1 MAHELNPPC
10 AEFEPLLIRKIT
22 GELLPD
28 QEKFLEKHLA
38 QCAPCNSELEKVSQL
53 WQGMESLPSAAVP
66 AKLHDET
73 QRAVLGLLRQE
84 RSFFYRLGGNS
95 LERAWSYLLPVIT
108 GTVMTALSY
117 GLMVN
122 LIDHGVHHH
131 RIVISVFVLW
141 ATLFVVASWL
151 IFRGKVG
158 RVSSVSVV
166 LTFSLSVTFMTLLLA
181 RLFSWNED
189 SSWIYGRWIDALLT
203 SYLADL
209 GHRFV
214 IGWGSYACA
223 AAFFGA
229 LLFGLHK
236 STSISR
242 TGFLGSLIISVLL
255 FPAIYLH
262 GSSHGHSYSVIFF
275 GAVGIFFGA
284 SIGTLLGGILRRQLS
299 FSMV

>member
-10 AEFEPLLIRKIT
+10 TEFEPLLIRKIT

-28 QEKFLEKHLA
+28 QEKFLEKHLD

-73 QRAVLGLLRQE
+73 QRAVLGLLR
-84 RSFFYRLGGNS
+84 
-95 LERAWSYLLPVIT
+95 LERAWSYLLPVIM
-108 GTVMTALSY
+108 GIVMTALSY

-122 LIDHGVHHH
+122 LIDQGVHHH

-141 ATLFVVASWL
+141 ATLIVVASWL
-151 IFRGKVG
+151 MFRGKVG
-158 RVSSVSVV
+158 RISVV

-181 RLFSWNED
+181 RLFSWNEV
-189 SSWIYGRWIDALLT
+189 SSWIYGSWIDELLT

-229 LLFGLHK
+229 LLFGVHK
-236 STSISR
+236 STSISK